1 MVGRDLLNPAAGS
14 RPAER
19 ADAGRNRQRV
29 LAAAARLFAER
40 DPRTVTMDDV
50 AKQAGV
56 GRATLYRRYPS
67 IGAIAEALLD
77 QHERELQEL
86 IISGPPPL
94 GPGAAPPDRLV
105 AFYAAMVQLLHS
117 HAALVL
123 ASEVGQARFE
133 TGAYRFWRLHLRH
146 LTRAAGVADPEVVAE
161 LLLAPLAPEVFLET
175 RRFGASLRAIERS
188 LTQFA
193 RALTAAGPEA

>member
-1 MVGRDLLNPAAGS
+1 MAGRDLLNPS
-14 RPAER
+14 EDRRPAER
-19 ADAGRNRQRV
+19 ADAGRNRQRI
-29 LAAAARLFAER
+29 LDAAAQLFLDR
-40 DPRTVTMDDV
+40 DPRSVTMDDV

-77 QHERELQEL
+77 QHERELQGR

-94 GPGAAPPDRLV
+94 GPGAAPPERLV
-105 AFYAAMVQLLHS
+105 AFYAAMVRLLQT
-117 HAALVL
+117 HAGLVL

-146 LTRAAGVADPEVVAE
+146 LAREAGVPDPEAVAE
-161 LLLAPLAPEVFLET
+161 LLLAPLAAEVFLEQ
-175 RRFGASLRAIERS
+175 RRLGASLRAIERS
-188 LTQFA
+188 LTRLA
-193 RALTAAGPEA
+193 RVLAEP

>member
-1 MVGRDLLNPAAGS
+1 MAGRDLLPPSGDG
-14 RPAER
+14 RPTER

-29 LAAAARLFAER
+29 LDAAARLFADR
-40 DPRTVTMDDV
+40 DPRSVTMDDV

-77 QHERELQEL
+77 QHERELQGR

-94 GPGAAPPDRLV
+94 GPGAAPAERLA
-105 AFYAAMVQLLHS
+105 AFYVAMVRLLQT
-117 HAALVL
+117 HAGLVL
-123 ASEVGQARFE
+123 ATEVGQARFE

-146 LTRAAGVADPEVVAE
+146 LAREAGVADPEVIAE
-161 LLLAPLAPEVFLET
+161 VLLAPLAPEVFLEQ
-175 RRFGASLRAIERS
+175 RRLGASLRAIERS
-188 LTQFA
+188 LSRVA
-193 RALTAAGPEA
+193 VVLANPGREA

>member
-1 MVGRDLLNPAAGS
+1 VVGRDLLNPSEDG

-19 ADAGRNRQRV
+19 ADAGRNRRRV
-29 LAAAARLFAER
+29 LAAAAELFADR
-40 DPRTVTMDDV
+40 DPRSVTMDDV

-77 QHERELQEL
+77 EHERELQER

-94 GPGAAPPDRLV
+94 GPGAVPSERLA
-105 AFYAAMVQLLHS
+105 AFYGAMVRLLQT
-117 HAALVL
+117 HASLLL

-146 LTRAAGVADPEVVAE
+146 LARESGVADAGAIAE
-161 LLLAPLAPEVFLET
+161 LLLAPLAPEVFLEQ
-175 RRFGASLRAIERS
+175 RRLGASLRAIERS
-188 LTQFA
+188 LA
-193 RALTAAGPEA
+193 RLARVLADP